1 MEHVTILSLGEAIV
15 EIVRLK
21 LNTPHDKVGEY
32 IGPFPSGAPT
42 IFIDA
47 AAKFG
52 ASSRFIGYVG
62 NDKFGNLILKQLER
76 DSVSTSFLKRL
87 PGYTTGTAFV
97 SYFSNGSREFVFH
110 FRHSAAGQLGP
121 KDISEKVIE
130 DSDLLHIMGVTI
142 QINERCRAACYK
154 AVRLAKK
161 LDVMISFDPNIRR
174 ELLDV
179 SASLKA
185 IRPILRQAQLVLPS
199 ASEATAIT
207 GKVDSTDAAKI
218 LLRNGAQ
225 VAAIKMGEKGS
236 LVADPNMIAKVPAFR
251 VKEVD
256 PTGAG
261 DVYDAA
267 FLVSLLSGKT
277 LRDSALFANAAGA
290 LKVTRMGPTSGP
302 SRKEVER
309 FLSRKS
315 SNAD

>member
-1 MEHVTILSLGEAIV
+1 MNILSLGEAIV

-21 LNTPHDKVGEY
+21 LNTPHDKIGEY
-32 IGPFPSGAPT
+32 LGPFASGAPT

-52 ASSRFIGYVG
+52 ASSRFVGYVG
-62 NDKFGNLILKQLER
+62 DDKFGTFILKQLER

-121 KDISEKVIE
+121 KDILEKMIE

-142 QINERCRAACYK
+142 QINEKCRAACYK
-154 AVRLAKK
+154 AVRLARKF
-161 LDVMISFDPNIRR
+161 DVKISFDPNIRR
-174 ELLDV
+174 ELLGV
-179 SASLKA
+179 PASLKA
-185 IRPILRQAQLVLPS
+185 FHPVLKQAQFILPS
-199 ASEATAIT
+199 IGEATAIT
-207 GKVDSTDAAKI
+207 GKADLEDASKI

-225 VAAIKMGEKGS
+225 VVAIKMGKKGS
-236 LVADPNMIAKVPAFR
+236 LVADHNMIATVPAFR

-261 DVYDAA
+261 DVFDAA

-290 LKVTRMGPTSGP
+290 LKVTRIGPTSGP

-309 FLSRKS
+309 FLLRESPKI
-315 SNAD
+315 N